1 MKTRNMNKRFAL
13 HKQTVANLSISEQEL
28 VRAGA
33 DDRCTLVQC
42 KSTSAYYYSSSAY
55 VINTVVIPSAQ
66 MDTRNLPC
74 YMEPTT
80 DTR

>member
-1 MKTRNMNKRFAL
+1 MKTRNMNKKFAL
-13 HKQTVANLSISEQEL
+13 HKQTVANLSVSEQEL

-33 DDRCTLVQC
+33 DEKCTLTVC

-55 VINTVVIPSAQ
+55 IIGTVVIPATQ
-66 MDTRNLPC
+66 MDTRKLPC